1 MATTFTI
8 PLVTLPV
15 GVRDFGPANA
25 ADTEV
30 SILLTVDRTVAGGLG
45 SLTAASTVAVDV
57 FQSNDGGATWQ
68 LRVGGTFPGG
78 PPVTGSWATGTL
90 GVQLGPGT
98 SRKLK
103 ATVTVAGPSPVAIAG
118 TLVTT

>member
-1 MATTFTI
+1 MPSTLTI

-25 ADTEV
+25 ADSET
-30 SILLTVDRTVAGGLG
+30 SILLTIDRTVAGGLG
-45 SLTAASTVAVDV
+45 SLTSASTVAVDV
-57 FQSNDGGATWQ
+57 MQSNDSGLTWV
-68 LRVGGTFPGG
+68 LSVGGTFPGG

-90 GVQLGPGT
+90 RVDLAPGT
-98 SRKLK
+98 SRRLK
-103 ATVTVAGPSPVAIAG
+103 ATVTVAGPSSVAVAG